1 VLELTFVN
9 KKIYKSNKKIYL
21 KSFPIKNL
29 DFPSFNLR
37 KDFFLN
43 FN

>member
-9 KKIYKSNKKIYL
+9 KKIYKLNKKIYL

-29 DFPSFNLR
+29 DFPNFNL
-37 KDFFLN
+37 KEDYSLN
-43 FN
+43 FF